1 MILRTQFLT
10 LAAGLL
16 LGTARCAEA
25 QLTTTVWNPAANPSG
40 NGLWTES
47 ANWTGGQVANST
59 NKVVLNVSGA
69 RACVVDSAV
78 NAGQLVAGDN
88 GPGNFLIVTNGGSL
102 AASATDWSAIGYNNT
117 ILMIVE
123 GGGSASFGNHLWI
136 GFDPGSDGTLIMNG
150 GTVSVAGMFGLGW
163 NGGKGTVHVNGGTL
177 NLSQWSPSGPGSI
190 VGASVLDIGAGTVV
204 ITGNQV
210 SSVSNFI
217 SSGKI
222 TGYGGTGVVS
232 NFFNG
237 VTTTLIAT
245 PGSGSPA
252 TNIV

>member
-1 MILRTQFLT
+1 MTLLKKSLT

-16 LGTARCAEA
+16 LCIAICAEA

-59 NKVVLNVSGA
+59 NKVVFNVSGA
-69 RACVVDSAV
+69 RACVVNSAV
-78 NAGQLVAGDN
+78 NAGQVVVGDN
-88 GPGNFLIVTNGGSL
+88 GEGGLLIVTNSGNL

-117 ILMIVE
+117 ALMVLAN
-123 GGGSASFGNHLWI
+123 GGSASFGNHLWV
-136 GFDPGSDGTLIMNG
+136 GFDPGSDGTLTING

-163 NGGKGTVHVNGGTL
+163 NGGKGSVHVNGGTL
-177 NLSQWSPSGPGSI
+177 TLSQWSASSPGSI

-204 ITGNQV
+204 IAGNQV
-210 SSVSNFI
+210 SSVSGFI

-222 TGYGGTGVVS
+222 TGYGGTGIVS

-237 VTTTLIAT
+237 
-245 PGSGSPA
+245 
-252 TNIV
+252 